1 MLLYNFNGQKTLT
14 GQILTGSKAGGDAK
28 VKLSKM
34 AAVLRLD
41 DGACAPKE
49 RKEEKEKSSTAEDE
63 HEDV

>member
-1 MLLYNFNGQKTLT
+1 MKKMLLNNFNGQKTLT

-41 DGACAPKE
+41 DGACAKE
-49 RKEEKEKSSTAEDE
+49 RKEEKELITILCE
-63 HEDV
+63 